1 MKDINWAFVAWN
13 KTTKQLS
20 KELGVSISTVSYHR
34 RNLHGR
40 RGARSSWNI
49 DWSHVDWN
57 KPNWKIAAAVLSTPS
72 AVANA
77 RMRYAPDNLKIG
89 RDVRSAYSR
98 KPIAIKACEPS
109 VVAVTNNPTP
119 KAQPSWIKR
128 KLISIRDW
136 LFDLCVSFEKEA
148 NK

>member
-1 MKDINWAFVAWN
+1 MKDINWELVDWK
-13 KTTKQLS
+13 KTTTRLS
-20 KELGVSISTVSYHR
+20 KDLGVSISTVSYHR
-34 RNLHGR
+34 RNIHKR
-40 RGARSSWNI
+40 RGARSGWNI

-77 RMRYAPDNLKIG
+77 RMRHAPENLKVG
-89 RDVRSAYSR
+89 RAVRSAYSR
-98 KPIAIKACEPS
+98 KPAIIKAHEPLA
-109 VVAVTNNPTP
+109 VAVTDSSKP
-119 KAQPSWIKR
+119 KSQPSWIKR

-136 LFDLCVSFEKEA
+136 LFNLCVSVEKEA